1 MYIKLYNIYII
12 YIYIQLF
19 LLWFGQKFRYKETLA
34 VLRNSTKP
42 RDAQRC
48 CQAVD
53 PLVGEVGSNSGTP
66 TSPAPTSSSCNCP
79 PLRWQSS
86 CWWVP
91 FVSWNLSSQ
100 FTPEILK
107 YSTRHYWHN
116 LGFSFKSVL
125 RDHEV
130 QFNRSSAVLQ
140 SKHFSGLSGCANSNG
155 HRVGQAYHEL
165 QLCKA
170 RHMMKI
176 VPLTLKVAACK
187 KTQARL
193 GHKESQEYRVNYVCS
208 SWLQSMSKTCMF
220 LPHRFCCFFFR
231 PLSLSPWWPLPCS
244 ECLAVHRS
252 ELPGTSDQIAHPA
265 APITGMN
272 R

>member
-1 MYIKLYNIYII
+1 M
-12 YIYIQLF
+12 
-19 LLWFGQKFRYKETLA
+19 
-34 VLRNSTKP
+34 
-42 RDAQRC
+42 
-48 CQAVD
+48 
-53 PLVGEVGSNSGTP
+53 
-66 TSPAPTSSSCNCP
+66 
-79 PLRWQSS
+79 
-86 CWWVP
+86 
-91 FVSWNLSSQ
+91 
-100 FTPEILK
+100 
-107 YSTRHYWHN
+107 
-116 LGFSFKSVL
+116 
-125 RDHEV
+125 

-220 LPHRFCCFFFR
+220 LPHRFCCFFFPSFVFVALVTSSLFRMLGGPSFRTARNVR
-231 PLSLSPWWPLPCS
+231 PNCS
-244 ECLAVHRS
+244 SCGPNNWDESVVCS
-252 ELPGTSDQIAHPA
+252 SDIDGKGRHH
-265 APITGMN
+265 IIYIIYM
-272 R
+272 

>member
-1 MYIKLYNIYII
+1 M
-12 YIYIQLF
+12 
-19 LLWFGQKFRYKETLA
+19 
-34 VLRNSTKP
+34 V
-42 RDAQRC
+42 
-48 CQAVD
+48 
-53 PLVGEVGSNSGTP
+53 
-66 TSPAPTSSSCNCP
+66 
-79 PLRWQSS
+79 
-86 CWWVP
+86 
-91 FVSWNLSSQ
+91 
-100 FTPEILK
+100 
-107 YSTRHYWHN
+107 RHYWHN

-125 RDHEV
+125 RDQEV

-187 KTQARL
+187 KLRQGWGTKKSRNT
-193 GHKESQEYRVNYVCS
+193 ESTTSAVRGLKACLKLACS
-208 SWLQSMSKTCMF
+208 YHIACVV
-220 LPHRFCCFFFR
+220 FFFR

-272 R
+272 WYVPLILTERAGTTSFILKIYIYICKHSILPTILVWLRVSWQ